1 MTQGGALV
9 VVATPIGNLADLS
22 PRAAEALREADV
34 IACEDTRRTATLV
47 RHVGADTPLIA
58 SHEHNEAARAEEI
71 VRRVAKGQTVALVTD
86 AGTPAVSDPG
96 LRAVCAVAEAGLR
109 VTVIPGPG
117 AVEAALV
124 ASGLPTHSYLFLGF
138 APTAAGARRSLL
150 ERLAGAG
157 DTAVLFENPK
167 RLPRLLADLA
177 ALDPTRP
184 VAVARELTKLHEEV
198 VRGSA
203 AEVAER
209 FAAPP
214 PGEVTVVVG
223 PAAEPAPAE
232 PESLAPG
239 MDLLLEAGLSP
250 ARAAQIAAA
259 LGAASRNVAY
269 RAALTAAAR
278 RSDR

>member
-1 MTQGGALV
+1 MVQGGALV

-47 RHVGADTPLIA
+47 RHVGAVTPMIA

-71 VRRVAKGQTVALVTD
+71 VRRVAEGQTVALVTD
-86 AGTPAVSDPG
+86 AGTPAISDPG
-96 LRAVCAVAEAGLR
+96 HRAVRAVADAGLP

-117 AVEAALV
+117 AVESALV

-138 APTAAGARRSLL
+138 VPTARAARRLLL
-150 ERLAGAG
+150 ERLAGAS
-157 DTAVLFENPK
+157 DTVVLFENPK
-167 RLPRLLADLA
+167 RLPRLLADVA
-177 ALDPTRP
+177 ALDAERP

-198 VRGSA
+198 VRGPA
-203 AEVAER
+203 AEVAAR
-209 FAAPP
+209 FAQPP
-214 PGEVTVVVG
+214 PGEVTVVIG
-223 PAAEPAPAE
+223 PVAGPEPAE

-250 ARAAQIAAA
+250 ARAAEVAAA